1 MRITVIGSLAMDQ
14 TAEMDVFPSD
24 GQTVMGNA
32 VRYSPGG
39 KGNNQCVA
47 AARLSGNAEM
57 VGMVGSDANGR
68 ELHSLLRAEGI
79 ADRFVFSCDLPTG
92 MAQIQVNGSGQNRI
106 CVVPSAN
113 HAFGFGDLDRADEAI
128 RESGIVLLQ
137 MELRNDVTFEAVRR
151 AKKYGKTVI
160 FNPAPASG
168 LPDELY
174 PMIDYLTPNETELSV
189 LTGLP
194 AETPEQIAA
203 AAAVLRKRGTGNV
216 IVTCGARGVYA
227 DAENFCG
234 FSEGFRVHAV
244 DTVAAGDC
252 FNGALAAG
260 LSEGMSLA
268 DALRFANAAGAL
280 SVQRKGAVPSLPNRA
295 DVDSFLRAHAR
306 VEHI

>member
-1 MRITVIGSLAMDQ
+1 
-14 TAEMDVFPSD
+14 
-24 GQTVMGNA
+24 
-32 VRYSPGG
+32 
-39 KGNNQCVA
+39 
-47 AARLSGNAEM
+47 
-57 VGMVGSDANGR
+57 
-68 ELHSLLRAEGI
+68 
-79 ADRFVFSCDLPTG
+79 
-92 MAQIQVNGSGQNRI
+92 
-106 CVVPSAN
+106 
-113 HAFGFGDLDRADEAI
+113 
-128 RESGIVLLQ
+128 

-234 FSEGFRVHAV
+234 FRAPDAHVRALGRGRVLCKKSDLGEGLL
-244 DTVAAGDC
+244 C
-252 FNGALAAG
+252 L
-260 LSEGMSLA
+260 
-268 DALRFANAAGAL
+268 
-280 SVQRKGAVPSLPNRA
+280 
-295 DVDSFLRAHAR
+295 
-306 VEHI
+306 